1 MIRQFVRLNIMS
13 TSEYFPATAMPDTE
27 WWSALWPD
35 PQSVLQDLGLA
46 SGQSVVDLCCGD
58 GHFTVP
64 LAHLVGSGGRI
75 IALDMDLEMLQAAR
89 QRMQMQGPDFAAD
102 MCSWIQG
109 DAYRIDHETGEG
121 VDVVL
126 MANTFHGVPDKVALA
141 QAVRRALKPQG
152 RFVLI
157 NWHALP
163 REQTTVLDQA
173 RGPKTEMRLSPD
185 DICRILL
192 PVGFEPE
199 NVIDLP
205 PWHHG
210 TVFRLAKRPREG

>member
-35 PQSVLQDLGLA
+35 PRSVLQDLGLT
-46 SGQSVVDLCCGD
+46 SGLSVVDLCCGD

-64 LAHLVGSGGRI
+64 LAHLVGPGGRI
-75 IALDMDLEMLQAAR
+75 IALDMDIDMLQAAR
-89 QRMQMQGPDFAAD
+89 DRMQSQGPDFAAD
-102 MCSWIQG
+102 MCCWTEG
-109 DAYRIDHETGEG
+109 DACHIDEKTGEG

-141 QAVRRALKPQG
+141 EAVRRALKPRG
-152 RFVLI
+152 RFILV

-163 REQTTVLDQA
+163 REQTQVLGQP
-173 RGPKTEMRLSPD
+173 RGPKSDMRLSPD
-185 DICRILL
+185 QICRILE
-192 PVGFEPE
+192 PAGFEPE
-199 NVIDLP
+199 KIIDLP

-210 TVFRLAKRPREG
+210 TVFRLAKRP